1 MTESLLPNS
10 TISHYRIV
18 SKIGAGGMG
27 EVYLAEDTK
36 LDRQVALKVLP
47 QEFAEDSDRM
57 NRFVRE
63 AKSASALNHPNIIT
77 IHEIGEVEGTH
88 FIASEYIQGE
98 TLHNRLRQSPLDLK
112 ATLDI
117 AIQVA
122 SALNTAHRAGIIH
135 RDIKPENLMI
145 RPDGL
150 VKILDFGIAKLT
162 EERRGDEE
170 IRRRGEDRETLIAAS
185 PRLPVPAL
193 PKTDPGMIIGTANYM
208 SPEQARGKDVSAQS
222 DIFSFGI
229 VLYEMVT
236 GQRAFTGENAV
247 DVIGAILHKEPT
259 SLIQLAPELPHE
271 IERII
276 NKTLRKDPD
285 VRYQTAGDLLT
296 DLKDAKQELEF
307 QDKLERT
314 VAPQSESSKT
324 KTITSPATDAER
336 PPTSSAEFITQ
347 EVKKHKLG
355 VMVGSLLVVALLG
368 AGLWFFYFRVS
379 AASKTI
385 SSIAVLPFQNKSSD
399 ADTDYL
405 SDGLAESLIYRLS
418 QLPNLKVSPTS
429 AVMRYKGKEL
439 DPQQIAKEL
448 GVQAVMSGR
457 MIQRGENLSISVELV
472 DAANNK
478 IIWGEQY
485 ERKMSDLLA
494 TQREIATTITEKLQ
508 LKLSGESAKGI
519 TKKYTES
526 NEAYQ
531 LYLKGRY
538 LWNQRTAESLKRA
551 TEAYNQAIE
560 KDPGFALAYAALAE
574 TYVLFAN
581 YEVSSPADSMPQSK
595 AAALRAL
602 ELDDSLAEAH
612 SALGWYLCQYEFD
625 WIGGE
630 KEFRRAI
637 ELNPNYATAHQWLAS
652 VFEQTKRFDDA
663 QAEIK
668 RASDL
673 DPLSPIIA
681 VNVAFNLW
689 EARRYDEALK
699 EFDRTLSLHPDF
711 PVAQQGLCWTYSAM
725 GKSELAITACRK
737 SLNLTNGAWDK
748 GRLSQVLGSAG
759 HTDEAKKLLQELQAE
774 SKQRYVPKMALA
786 LAHLGLNQKEEALTL
801 IEQDVTEHGYWVGSM
816 GVEPEFDELRSD
828 PRFKALLKRANLPE

>member
-10 TISHYRIV
+10 NISHYRIV
-18 SKIGAGGMG
+18 SKLGAGGMG

-36 LDRQVALKVLP
+36 LDRQVALKILP
-47 QEFAEDSDRM
+47 PEVADDKDRM
-57 NRFVRE
+57 DRFVRE
-63 AKSASALNHPNIIT
+63 AKSASSLNQPNIIT
-77 IHEIGEVEGTH
+77 IYEIGETEGMH
-88 FIASEYIQGE
+88 FIATEYIEGE
-98 TLHNRLRQSPLDLK
+98 TLHTQLKQSPLELR
-112 ATLDI
+112 AALDI
-117 AIQVA
+117 AIQMA
-122 SALNTAHRAGIIH
+122 SALDAAHRAGIVH
-135 RDIKPENLMI
+135 RDIKPENVMI
-145 RPDGL
+145 RPDGV

-162 EERRGDEE
+162 FKKTELTDEE
-170 IRRRGEDRETLIAAS
+170 AATALKPQGTS
-185 PRLPVPAL
+185 PGVL
-193 PKTDPGMIIGTANYM
+193 IGTANYM
-208 SPEQARGKDVSAQS
+208 SPEQARGREVRAQS

-236 GQRAFTGENAV
+236 GRRAFVGENAL
-247 DVIGAILHKEPT
+247 DVIGAILHTEPT
-259 SLIQLAPELPHE
+259 PLNQLAPDLPHE

-276 NKTLRKDPD
+276 NKTLRKDPNT
-285 VRYQTAGDLLT
+285 RYQTARDLLT
-296 DLKDAKQELEF
+296 DLKDAREELEF

-314 VAPQSESSKT
+314 VAPQSEAPQT
-324 KTITSPATDAER
+324 QTIIPPATDGLR

-347 EVKKHKLG
+347 EVQKHKLG
-355 VMVGSLLVVALLG
+355 VVLGSLILLTLVG
-368 AGLWFFYFRVS
+368 GGIWFFYLRAS
-379 AASKTI
+379 AVNKAI

-429 AVMRYKGKEL
+429 AVMRYKGQEL
-439 DPQQIAKEL
+439 DAQRIAKEL

-457 MIQRGENLSISVELV
+457 LLQRGENLSISVELV

-494 TQREIATTITEKLQ
+494 TQREIASTITEKLQ
-508 LKLSGESAKGI
+508 LKLSGETAKGI
-519 TKKYTES
+519 TKKYTDS

-538 LWNQRTAESLKRA
+538 LWNQRTGESLKRA

-652 VFEQTKRFDDA
+652 VYAQTKRFDDA

-668 RASDL
+668 RAADL

-681 VNVAFNLW
+681 VNVAFDLW
-689 EARRYDEALK
+689 ESRRYDEALK
-699 EFDRTLSLHPDF
+699 EFERTLLLHPDF
-711 PVAQQGLCWTYSAM
+711 TVAQQGLCWTYSAM

-737 SLNLTNGAWDK
+737 SLDLTKGAWDK
-748 GRLSQVLGSAG
+748 GRLSMVLGTAG
-759 HTDEAKKLLQELQAE
+759 HTDEAKKLLEELQAE
-774 SKQRYVPKMALA
+774 SRQRYIPKMAMA
-786 LAHLGLNQKEEALTL
+786 LAHLGLKQKEEALAM
-801 IEQDVTEHGYWVGSM
+801 IEQDVNEHGYWVGAM
-816 GVEPEFDELRSD
+816 GVEPEFDELHSD

>member
-36 LDRQVALKVLP
+36 LDRQVALKILP

-112 ATLDI
+112 TTLDI

-135 RDIKPENLMI
+135 RDIKPENVMI

-150 VKILDFGIAKLT
+150 VKILDFGIAKLSVKKAEPT
-162 EERRGDEE
+162 DEE
-170 IRRRGEDRETLIAAS
+170 AATALKPQGTS
-185 PRLPVPAL
+185 PGV
-193 PKTDPGMIIGTANYM
+193 IIGTANYM
-208 SPEQARGKDVSAQS
+208 SPEQARGKEVSAQS

-259 SLIQLAPELPHE
+259 PLNQLAPELPHE

-314 VAPQSESSKT
+314 VAPQSENSKT
-324 KTITSPATDAER
+324 KTITSPATDAQR

-355 VMVGSLLVVALLG
+355 VVFSSLIVLALVGV
-368 AGLWFFYFRVS
+368 GLWFFYFRAS
-379 AASKTI
+379 AANKTI

-439 DPQQIAKEL
+439 DAQLIAKEL

-457 MIQRGENLSISVELV
+457 
-472 DAANNK
+472 
-478 IIWGEQY
+478 
-485 ERKMSDLLA
+485 
-494 TQREIATTITEKLQ
+494 
-508 LKLSGESAKGI
+508 
-519 TKKYTES
+519 
-526 NEAYQ
+526 
-531 LYLKGRY
+531 
-538 LWNQRTAESLKRA
+538 
-551 TEAYNQAIE
+551 
-560 KDPGFALAYAALAE
+560 
-574 TYVLFAN
+574 
-581 YEVSSPADSMPQSK
+581 
-595 AAALRAL
+595 
-602 ELDDSLAEAH
+602 
-612 SALGWYLCQYEFD
+612 
-625 WIGGE
+625 
-630 KEFRRAI
+630 
-637 ELNPNYATAHQWLAS
+637 
-652 VFEQTKRFDDA
+652 
-663 QAEIK
+663 
-668 RASDL
+668 
-673 DPLSPIIA
+673 
-681 VNVAFNLW
+681 
-689 EARRYDEALK
+689 
-699 EFDRTLSLHPDF
+699 
-711 PVAQQGLCWTYSAM
+711 
-725 GKSELAITACRK
+725 
-737 SLNLTNGAWDK
+737 
-748 GRLSQVLGSAG
+748 
-759 HTDEAKKLLQELQAE
+759 
-774 SKQRYVPKMALA
+774 
-786 LAHLGLNQKEEALTL
+786 L
-801 IEQDVTEHGYWVGSM
+801 ICG
-816 GVEPEFDELRSD
+816 
-828 PRFKALLKRANLPE
+828 